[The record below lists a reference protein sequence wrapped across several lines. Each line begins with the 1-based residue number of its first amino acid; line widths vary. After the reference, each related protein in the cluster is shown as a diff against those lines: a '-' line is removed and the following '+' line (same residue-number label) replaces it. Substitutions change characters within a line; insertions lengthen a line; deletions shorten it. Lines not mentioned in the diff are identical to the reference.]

1 MFFSILGAIA
11 EFEASLLSER
21 TKDGLEAAPMLDRPE
36 TRSHLQVRSC
46 VRMGDMQHKP
56 DQVIAEIA
64 DRIRQVVE
72 ADQRVRFAYL
82 FGSMSRGDDRP
93 ESDVDLAVLTRP
105 RGTLLDDARLHDE
118 LAAALGRDDVDLLVL
133 DEAPLWLQYRVLAG
147 HVVFSRDEPERIAFR
162 QRVEKEFLDFR
173 PYHDSYL
180 RAVRERARRG
190 ALSRG

>member
-56 DQVIAEIA
+56 DQVITEIA

-118 LAAALGRDDVDLLVL
+118 WLPPSVVTTSICSCWTRHHCGCSTGSSRVMSCSAGTSPSASPSGSGSRRSSSTSAPTTTATCGRCANGPV
-133 DEAPLWLQYRVLAG
+133 E
-147 HVVFSRDEPERIAFR
+147 ER
-162 QRVEKEFLDFR
+162 
-173 PYHDSYL
+173 
-180 RAVRERARRG
+180 
-190 ALSRG
+190 